1 MWKLEKARYRWIR
14 GGQSEGSSENTVRG
28 EVYVRPGR
36 FRGCQAIWPSWNLGV
51 FGVWYQE

>member
-14 GGQSEGSSENTVRG
+14 GGQSEGSSENMVRG